1 LRSLTVTAIR
11 EEVVVSKSDFDPSK
25 IDPSRITFAEQDG
38 VAQFESVAR
47 EFLPAILG
55 LDFDDTMIT
64 DESSLSDFCGWL
76 ETRET
81 FDAWGVKVL
90 QRVEDRY
97 GVRPTDTGIRLV
109 DLFREIERH
118 RLANVRQ

>member
-1 LRSLTVTAIR
+1 MHPTLLTVSIEGMA
-11 EEVVVSKSDFDPSK
+11 VSKYDFDPSQ

-55 LDFDDTMIT
+55 LDFDDTMIS

-76 ETRET
+76 ETREA
-81 FDAWGVKVL
+81 FDAWGAKVL
-90 QRVEDRY
+90 QRIEDRY
-97 GVRPTDTGIRLV
+97 GVRPTDIGILLV
-109 DLFREIERH
+109 DLFRNIQLH
-118 RLANVRQ
+118 RRAGTCQ